1 MEKTK
6 IQKTKQI
13 NRYNMK
19 AIKFFVAIFICALMS
34 MCTTS
39 CCSSCNE
46 DNQND
51 SISYIVADSTVN
63 AEVIGKFGWSKAS
76 GWGGGQVKVVKVL
89 IGNHEYLM
97 TDHSSAYTIGIC
109 HYEDC
114 KYCKEHIVKAEL
126 VK

>member
-1 MEKTK
+1 MKVIK
-6 IQKTKQI
+6 I
-13 NRYNMK
+13 
-19 AIKFFVAIFICALMS
+19 FVAIFICVLMS

-51 SISYIVADSTVN
+51 SISYIVTDSTVN
-63 AEVIGKFGWSKAS
+63 AEVIGKFGWGKAS
-76 GWGGGQVKVVKVL
+76 GWGGGQVKIVKVL

-97 TDHSSAYTIGIC
+97 TDHSNSYTIGIC

-114 KYCKEHIVKAEL
+114 KYCKEHIIKAEL